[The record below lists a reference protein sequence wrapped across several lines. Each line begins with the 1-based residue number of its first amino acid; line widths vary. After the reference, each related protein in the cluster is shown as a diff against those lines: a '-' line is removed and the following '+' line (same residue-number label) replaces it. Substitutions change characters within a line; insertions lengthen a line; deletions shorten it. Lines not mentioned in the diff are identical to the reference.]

1 MNAESTPKGA
11 HEIPAKG
18 PALSVQHQDDI
29 SRDQLGRL
37 EGILDR
43 ILGSLGHV
51 PMAGA
56 R

>member
-18 PALSVQHQDDI
+18 PALSVQHQTDI
-29 SRDQLGRL
+29 GAQLGRL
-37 EGILDR
+37 ETILDS
-43 ILGSLGHV
+43 IACSLA
-51 PMAGA
+51 PMAA

>member
-18 PALSVQHQDDI
+18 PALSVQHQTDI
-29 SRDQLGRL
+29 GAQLGRI
-37 EGILDR
+37 ETILNR
-43 ILGSLGHV
+43 ILGSLA
-51 PMAGA
+51 PLAA